1 MNSTYSISVR
11 NTPQEQDARANDR
24 ETGNRRRYD
33 GNQKKGGND
42 RSVHI
47 HFDKPLIDRFTVEVK
62 DVKDGMG
69 DIKRKIEEVLLEILN
84 SANLIK

>member
-1 MNSTYSISVR
+1 MKSDDGKRGTK
-11 NTPQEQDARANDR
+11 TPPDQDAGPNDW
-24 ETGNRRRYD
+24 ETGNRRR
-33 GNQKKGGND
+33 ND
-42 RSVHI
+42 RNGKNGGSGRTVHI